1 MLKRFFLNM
10 LSSFV
15 GAWIAL
21 ALFVVSALLLIF
33 GLAGNFALS
42 SASQAEQV
50 KSRSILMISLD
61 GEIEERE
68 KASEP
73 DLYSLMQGN
82 LSAPQTLDVIVQSIR
97 DAADNDD
104 IVAVYLKCGA
114 LAASPATL
122 NAIRHELL
130 EFKKKTEGKKRILA
144 YADSY
149 TQGAYFVASAADCI
163 YMNPAGQLNLQG
175 LSSSSFYFKGL
186 LDKLGV
192 QFQIVKVGTFKSA
205 VEPYILDNMSEP
217 ARAQLDTLFG
227 NMWKYIR
234 TRIAESRHDITP
246 ASLDTLISRDL
257 ISLATASEVVKAG
270 LVDSLIYER
279 DMKKRL
285 ADLSGREADK
295 LNFVGP
301 STLAAQTPF
310 ASSYSSKNQIAVLFA
325 CGEIADGNS
334 NQINF
339 EDLVPVIVKLA
350 DDWKV
355 KGMVLRVN
363 SPGGSVFGSDQIGEA
378 LDYFRSKGKPL
389 AVSMGDYAASGGYWI
404 SACADRIFADPLTI
418 TGSIGIFGMIPNFK
432 GTLDKL
438 GVNVASVS
446 TNPAANFPTGMTPL
460 TPTQMEAMQKYVD
473 RGYDQFVSRVAKG
486 RKMKKEQVL
495 RIAEGRVW
503 DAATAK
509 RIGLVDSLAYLNDAV
524 AWTASKAGI
533 ASKYD
538 IAAYPQVEPN
548 IWSMIPINSMSM
560 TMGQLKDAFDKRDEN
575 VIKAYL
581 IKRLLERSN
590 VQSRMPEFR
599 IIF

>member
-1 MLKRFFLNM
+1 
-10 LSSFV
+10 
-15 GAWIAL
+15 
-21 ALFVVSALLLIF
+21 
-33 GLAGNFALS
+33 
-42 SASQAEQV
+42 
-50 KSRSILMISLD
+50 
-61 GEIEERE
+61 
-68 KASEP
+68 
-73 DLYSLMQGN
+73 
-82 LSAPQTLDVIVQSIR
+82 
-97 DAADNDD
+97 
-104 IVAVYLKCGA
+104 
-114 LAASPATL
+114 
-122 NAIRHELL
+122 
-130 EFKKKTEGKKRILA
+130 
-144 YADSY
+144 
-149 TQGAYFVASAADCI
+149 
-163 YMNPAGQLNLQG
+163 
-175 LSSSSFYFKGL
+175 
-186 LDKLGV
+186 
-192 QFQIVKVGTFKSA
+192 
-205 VEPYILDNMSEP
+205 MSEP